1 MRNISRKILAWSL
14 ALLLGCGALSG
25 CAPETN
31 GGSDGNLFEMVLQD
45 GALLSSRG
53 RVMDPME
60 EVLEANG
67 WSESQLEEAQGGKRL
82 VQELEVAGL
91 PQVTEIVAFQENT
104 LTSEPQGMVLVSVS
118 YVVSAGE
125 EDPEAVWL
133 ALSQQA
139 GAVLPDN
146 GEEIALLSPENGV
159 AKGEN
164 TIWGDRDGNQVNISF
179 PTVTDGPAAA
189 LVQLADGAAKKAR

>member
-125 EDPEAVWL
+125 E
-133 ALSQQA
+133 
-139 GAVLPDN
+139 
-146 GEEIALLSPENGV
+146 IALLSPENGV

-179 PTVTDGPAAA
+179 PTVTDGPAVA
-189 LVQLADGAAKKAR
+189 LVQLVDGAAKKAR

>member
-1 MRNISRKILAWSL
+1 M
-14 ALLLGCGALSG
+14 
-25 CAPETN
+25 
-31 GGSDGNLFEMVLQD
+31 
-45 GALLSSRG
+45 
-53 RVMDPME
+53 
-60 EVLEANG
+60 
-67 WSESQLEEAQGGKRL
+67 
-82 VQELEVAGL
+82 
-91 PQVTEIVAFQENT
+91 TEIVAFQENT

-179 PTVTDGPAAA
+179 PTVTDGPAVA
-189 LVQLADGAAKKAR
+189 LVQLVDGAAKKAR

>member
-53 RVMDPME
+53 RVMDPM
-60 EVLEANG
+60 
-67 WSESQLEEAQGGKRL
+67 EEAQGGKRL

-179 PTVTDGPAAA
+179 PTVTDGPAVA
-189 LVQLADGAAKKAR
+189 LVQLVDGAAKKAR